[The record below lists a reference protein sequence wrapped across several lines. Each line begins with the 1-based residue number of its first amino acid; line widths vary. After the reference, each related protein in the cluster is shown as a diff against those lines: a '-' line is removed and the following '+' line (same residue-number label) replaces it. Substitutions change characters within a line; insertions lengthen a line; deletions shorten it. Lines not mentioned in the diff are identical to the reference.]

1 MQEEKDMSKHI
12 LVRYTKARRW
22 RAKENSG
29 ITISVKRI
37 LRIMDK
43 KGLVNKDGKRIKT

>member
-1 MQEEKDMSKHI
+1 MSKRI
-12 LVRYTKARRW
+12 LPQYTKKHRW

-29 ITISVKRI
+29 TTISAKRI

-43 KGLVNKDGKRIKT
+43 KGLVNKDGKRIKI

>member
-1 MQEEKDMSKHI
+1 MSKTI
-12 LVRYTKARRW
+12 LTLYTKKRRL

-29 ITISVKRI
+29 TTISAKRI

-43 KGLVNKDGKRIKT
+43 KGLVNKDGKRIKI